1 MKPLAFTDQMNR
13 RVLIP
18 QEPQRIVS
26 LVPSIT
32 ELLFSLG
39 LGDRVVG
46 VTRFCIFPEEA
57 RKNSRNIGGTKKLH
71 IDRIAELQPDLI
83 IGSKEENTRD
93 EIDALAKHHPVW
105 MSDVQTV
112 SQGIDMIRQVG
123 EITGT
128 TAEANRMANKI
139 SSGFK
144 DLKTEQREPAF
155 RVAYLIW
162 YDPIMVSGGDNFI
175 SNVLE
180 TAGWQNIFSQHM
192 ESRYPEVSIPDLKAA
207 KPEVIFL
214 SSEPYPFKQKHVDLF
229 TEALPDSRVILVDG
243 AMFSWYGSRMLQMP
257 AYLSKLADELKS

>member
-1 MKPLAFTDQMNR
+1 MGLLAFTDQMNR

-93 EIDALAKHHPVW
+93 EIEALANHHPVW

-112 SQGIDMIRQVG
+112 LQGIDMIRQVG
-123 EITGT
+123 GITGT
-128 TAEANRMANKI
+128 TAEADLMADKI
-139 SSGFK
+139 ASGFK
-144 DLKTEQREPAF
+144 ELKSAQQQPTLG
-155 RVAYLIW
+155 VAYLIW
-162 YDPIMVSGGDNFI
+162 FDPIMVSGGENFI
-175 SNVLE
+175 NDVIE
-180 TAGWQNIFSQHM
+180 TVGWQNIFGKQTH
-192 ESRYPEVSIPDLKAA
+192 SRYPEVSIPDVKAA

-229 TEALPDSRVILVDG
+229 KEALPGARVLLVDG
-243 AMFSWYGSRMLQMP
+243 DMFSWYGSRMLQMP